1 MEERCVVMKKIA
13 KNYYKTT
20 RFLFLYKSF
29 LYRFVTFTTDSKE
42 FQDQIIVNS
51 LNIKN
56 RKKRITYIYDSACK
70 IIDDY
75 NAFENICGFK
85 NCQCYLNRNTKYK
98 YGCCRLCKYKSD
110 TGCPTSN
117 LACKLFNCSEVCSR
131 RKVIKYEDLKILK
144 VLSIRQRFVVKSD
157 YFSLREDVLK
167 DLYCYT
173 LTFAIIRI
181 ILRSFKN
188 IIVRNKK
195 TYE

>member
-1 MEERCVVMKKIA
+1 MKKIA

-29 LYRFVTFTTDSKE
+29 LYRFVAFTTDSE
-42 FQDQIIVNS
+42 ELQDQIIVNA

-131 RKVIKYEDLKILK
+131 RKVIKYEDLKIIVCHLGNGA
-144 VLSIRQRFVVKSD
+144 SISAVKNGKCVDTSMG
-157 YFSLREDVLK
+157 
-167 DLYCYT
+167 
-173 LTFAIIRI
+173 LTPFLICKPSIP
-181 ILRSFKN
+181 
-188 IIVRNKK
+188 
-195 TYE
+195 